1 MFQVDSI
8 TKPLLIGQGVNDPKV
23 KQAESDQIV
32 EAMNKK
38 DIPVT
43 YALFPDEGHGFSR
56 PENRLAFFSIAEILL
71 ARCLG
76 GKVEPIGNDLA
87 GSSIQVPAGAELIN
101 SLLESLDNTLR
112 V

>member
-1 MFQVDSI
+1 MFKVDSI

-76 GKVEPIGNDLA
+76 GKVESIGNDLA

-101 SLLESLDNTLR
+101 SLPESLDNTLR